1 MAKNILH
8 ERCMKRL
15 LDLTFVECGAGCAQK
30 NEGKTD

>member
-1 MAKNILH
+1 
-8 ERCMKRL
+8 MKRL